1 MFIPVLLAARGPI
14 TALTILV
21 STATFSAGAFFIALR
36 NTALDCPRHSVT
48 NAACGVDILTDLVT
62 FIAAAG
68 ATAGATFI
76 GLSSPTPRDSPVF
89 RVDGVDV
96 DWYENANSHRHGLNR
111 TIDNPAVV
119 EWQFNHTSPIQ
130 KYITYEKDGYLHKR
144 LDTGVDI
151 PDPSGKRALCRA
163 YYDTRFWSDDLR
175 TWEYRTTPAASVWAD
190 IGEDLFFQFANREW
204 KAGCVWF
211 RGTKAATGGI
221 YEASFEL
228 GASCSQE
235 EPAYLDCGSAS
246 YDIEVDGFNF

>member
-1 MFIPVLLAARGPI
+1 MIIPALLAARGPI

-21 STATFSAGAFFIALR
+21 STATFSAGAFFVSLR
-36 NTALDCPRHSVT
+36 NTALDCPRHSAT
-48 NAACGVDILTDLVT
+48 NEACGVDILTDLVT

-76 GLSSPTPRDSPVF
+76 GLTSPTPRDSPVF

-96 DWYENANSHRHGLNR
+96 DWYENANSHQHGLNR

-151 PDPSGKRALCRA
+151 PDPSGKRAYCRA
-163 YYDTRFWSDDLR
+163 YYNTRFWSDDLR
-175 TWEYRTTPAASVWAD
+175 SWEYRSTPTAYDWHT
-190 IGEDLFFQFANREW
+190 IGKNLFDEFANQKW

-211 RGTKAATGGI
+211 QGNKAANGDT

-228 GASCSQE
+228 GASCSHQ
-235 EPAYLDCGSAS
+235 EPAYLNCGKAH
-246 YDIEVDGFNF
+246 YDFGVAEFHF

>member
-1 MFIPVLLAARGPI
+1 MFIPALLAARGPI
-14 TALTILV
+14 SALTILV
-21 STATFSAGAFFIALR
+21 STATFSASAFFAALR
-36 NTALDCPRHSVT
+36 NTALDCPRHSAT

-76 GLSSPTPRDSPVF
+76 GLTSPTPRDYPVF

-111 TIDNPAVV
+111 TIDNPAIV

-130 KYITYEKDGYLHKR
+130 KYITYEKDG
-144 LDTGVDI
+144 
-151 PDPSGKRALCRA
+151 
-163 YYDTRFWSDDLR
+163 
-175 TWEYRTTPAASVWAD
+175 AD
-190 IGEDLFFQFANREW
+190 IGEDLFYQFVNREW
-204 KAGCVWF
+204 KARCVWF
-211 RGTKAATGGI
+211 RGNNAATGGI

-235 EPAYLDCGSAS
+235 EPAHLNCGKAT
-246 YDIEVDGFNF
+246 YNVEVAGFNF

>member
-1 MFIPVLLAARGPI
+1 MFIPALLAARGPI

-21 STATFSAGAFFIALR
+21 STATFSAGAFFVALR
-36 NTALDCPRHSVT
+36 NTAPDCPRHSAT
-48 NAACGVDILTDLVT
+48 NAACGVDILTNLVT

-76 GLSSPTPRDSPVF
+76 GLTTPTCDFPVF

-111 TIDNPAVV
+111 TIDNPA
-119 EWQFNHTSPIQ
+119 
-130 KYITYEKDGYLHKR
+130 YITYEKDGYLHKR
-144 LDTGVDI
+144 LDTGVDN
-151 PDPSGKRALCRA
+151 PDPSGKRGLCRA

-175 TWEYRTTPAASVWAD
+175 NWEYRMTPDASIWSD
-190 IGEDLFFQFANREW
+190 IGEDLFYQFVNREW

-211 RGTKAATGGI
+211 RGNKAATGGI

-228 GASCSQE
+228 GVSCSKK
-235 EPAYLDCGSAS
+235 EPAYLNCGKAN
-246 YDIEVDGFNF
+246 YNVEVAGFNF